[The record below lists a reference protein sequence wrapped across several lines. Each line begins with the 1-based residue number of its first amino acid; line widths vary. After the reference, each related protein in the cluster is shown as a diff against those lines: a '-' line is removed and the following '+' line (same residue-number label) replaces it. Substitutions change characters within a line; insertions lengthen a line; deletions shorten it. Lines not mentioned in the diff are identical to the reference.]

1 MMCARVQNIVIG
13 IAGYRD
19 VQVSSGRRVLGT
31 SDPASPFGSAL
42 LQLGLGLDL
51 VMSRI
56 R

>member
-1 MMCARVQNIVIG
+1 MMCAQVQNIVIC

-19 VQVSSGRRVLGT
+19 VQVSSGRVLGT

-42 LQLGLGLDL
+42 LQLGLGPDL